1 MTRRRFCDILF
12 HKQKEETGTIDDLVK
27 KIQSMSLTR
36 TDAEIADYMLE
47 HFNTIG
53 FQTSTTLAE
62 SIGVSD
68 TSVIRFIRKLGF
80 KGYSDFRNEMNARAA
95 RQIGQSENGLS
106 PGQKYVRSLEQLNP
120 SHLIHDV
127 SQYTVNNLQRSYS
140 QLDQA
145 TVDQVVDILVNS
157 DRKYI
162 AGFRG
167 TACCAQYMASKLLFL
182 TPHVVPILHADAT
195 AVESVLD
202 ITEKDCLFLY
212 SFPRYSEINRILMDI
227 ARESGAKIILM
238 TDRRTCP
245 LANKADVVVVAQV
258 GGLGF
263 TNSYVAP
270 LSLSEVILLA
280 VSGRQDVTRS
290 ERFNRI
296 DEVIEREKL
305 Y

>member
-1 MTRRRFCDILF
+1 M
-12 HKQKEETGTIDDLVK
+12 DDLVK

-202 ITEKDCLFLY
+202 ITGKDCLFLY

>member
-1 MTRRRFCDILF
+1 MEDF
-12 HKQKEETGTIDDLVK
+12 KK
-27 KIQSMSLTR
+27 KIQCMSLTR
-36 TDAEIADYMLE
+36 TDAEIAEYILA

-62 SIGVSD
+62 AVGVSD

-80 KGYSDFRNEMNARAA
+80 KGYSEFRAEMNKRAA

-106 PGQKYVRSLEQLNP
+106 PGEKYARSLEQLNP
-120 SHLIHDV
+120 SHLLYDV
-127 SQYTVNNLQRSYS
+127 SQYTVKNLQQSYD

-145 TVDQVVDILVNS
+145 TVDQIVDILLTS

-182 TPHVVPILHADAT
+182 TPHVVPVIHADAS
-195 AVESVLD
+195 AVENLLD
-202 ITEKDCLFLY
+202 ITEKDCLLLY
-212 SFPRYSEINRILMDI
+212 SFPRYSEINRVLMDI
-227 ARESGAKIILM
+227 ARENGAKIILM
-238 TDRRTCP
+238 TDRRTSP
-245 LANKADVVVVAQV
+245 LANKADVVVVTYV

-280 VSGRQDVTRS
+280 ISGRKDVTRS

-296 DEVIEREKL
+296 DEIIEQEKL

>member
-1 MTRRRFCDILF
+1 MEDF
-12 HKQKEETGTIDDLVK
+12 KK
-27 KIQSMSLTR
+27 KIQCMSLTR
-36 TDAEIADYMLE
+36 TDAEIAEYILA

-62 SIGVSD
+62 AVGVSD

-80 KGYSDFRNEMNARAA
+80 KGYSEFRAEMNKRAA
-95 RQIGQSENGLS
+95 RQIGQSEKGLS
-106 PGQKYVRSLEQLNP
+106 PGQKYARSLEQLNP
-120 SHLIHDV
+120 SHLLYDV
-127 SQYTVNNLQRSYS
+127 SQYTVKNLQQSYD

-145 TVDQVVDILVNS
+145 TVEQIVDILLTS

-182 TPHVVPILHADAT
+182 TPHVVPVIHADAS
-195 AVESVLD
+195 AVENLLD
-202 ITEKDCLFLY
+202 ITEKDCLLLY
-212 SFPRYSEINRILMDI
+212 SFPRYSEINRVLMDI
-227 ARESGAKIILM
+227 ARENGAKIILM
-238 TDRRTCP
+238 TDRRTSP
-245 LANKADVVVVAQV
+245 LANKADVVVVTYV

-280 VSGRQDVTRS
+280 MSGRKDVTRS

-296 DEVIEREKL
+296 DEIIEQEKL

>member
-1 MTRRRFCDILF
+1 MEDF
-12 HKQKEETGTIDDLVK
+12 KK
-27 KIQSMSLTR
+27 KIQCMSLTR
-36 TDAEIADYMLE
+36 TDAEIAEYILA

-53 FQTSTTLAE
+53 FQTSTTLAQAV
-62 SIGVSD
+62 GVSD

-80 KGYSDFRNEMNARAA
+80 KGYSEFRAEMNKRAA
-95 RQIGQSENGLS
+95 RQIGQSEKGLS
-106 PGQKYVRSLEQLNP
+106 PGQKYARSLEQLNP
-120 SHLIHDV
+120 SHLLYDV
-127 SQYTVNNLQRSYS
+127 SQYTVKNLQQSYD

-145 TVDQVVDILVNS
+145 TVEQIVEILLTS

-182 TPHVVPILHADAT
+182 TPHVVPVIHADAS
-195 AVESVLD
+195 AVENLLD
-202 ITEKDCLFLY
+202 ITEKDCLLLY
-212 SFPRYSEINRILMDI
+212 SFPRYSEINRVLMDI
-227 ARESGAKIILM
+227 ARENGAKIILM
-238 TDRRTCP
+238 TDRRTSP
-245 LANKADVVVVAQV
+245 LANKADVVVVTYV

-280 VSGRQDVTRS
+280 MSGRKDVTRS

-296 DEVIEREKL
+296 DEIIEQEKL

>member
-1 MTRRRFCDILF
+1 MEDF
-12 HKQKEETGTIDDLVK
+12 KK
-27 KIQSMSLTR
+27 KIQSLSLTR
-36 TDAEIADYMLE
+36 TDAEIAEYILA

-62 SIGVSD
+62 SVGVSD

-80 KGYSDFRNEMNARAA
+80 KGYSDFRAEMNNRAA
-95 RQIGQSENGLS
+95 RQIGRSENGLS
-106 PGQKYVRSLEQLNP
+106 PGEKYARSLEQLNP
-120 SHLIHDV
+120 SHLLYDV
-127 SQYTVNNLQRSYS
+127 SQYTVKNLQQSYD
-140 QLDQA
+140 QLDQD
-145 TVDQVVDILVNS
+145 TLNQIVDILLTS

-182 TPHVVPILHADAT
+182 TPHVVPVIHADAS
-195 AVESVLD
+195 AVENILD
-202 ITEKDCLFLY
+202 ITKKDCLLLY

-227 ARESGAKIILM
+227 ARESGAKIILV
-238 TDRRTCP
+238 TDRRTSP
-245 LANKADVVVVAQV
+245 LANKADVVVVTYV

-270 LSLSEVILLA
+270 ISLSEVILLA
-280 VSGRQDVTRS
+280 MSGREDVTRS

-296 DEVIEREKL
+296 DELIEQAQL

>member
-1 MTRRRFCDILF
+1 M
-12 HKQKEETGTIDDLVK
+12 DDLVK

-212 SFPRYSEINRILMDI
+212 SFPRYSEINRILMGI

>member
-1 MTRRRFCDILF
+1 
-12 HKQKEETGTIDDLVK
+12 
-27 KIQSMSLTR
+27 MSLTR
-36 TDAEIADYMLE
+36 TDADIAEYILA
-47 HFNTIG
+47 HFDTIG

-80 KGYSDFRNEMNARAA
+80 KGYSEFRAEMNKRAA
-95 RQIGQSENGLS
+95 RQIRQSESGLM
-106 PGQKYVRSLEQLNP
+106 PGEKYR
-120 SHLIHDV
+120 
-127 SQYTVNNLQRSYS
+127 RSYD

-145 TVDQVVDILVNS
+145 TVDQVVDILLSS
-157 DRKYI
+157 DRKYV

-182 TPHVVPILHADAT
+182 TPHVVPVTHADAT
-195 AVESVLD
+195 AVENVLD

-212 SFPRYSEINRILMDI
+212 SFPRYSEINQVLMDI

-245 LANKADVVVVAQV
+245 LANKADVVIVAYID
-258 GGLGF
+258 GLGF

-280 VSGRQDVTRS
+280 MSGRKDVTRS

-296 DEVIEREKL
+296 DGIIEREKL